1 MGSPTHARSR
11 DLPYAPTPPLP
22 PPMPTSPTHR
32 LRLLAVSLLVPL
44 AWGCASAEDAYVD
57 GMEYETAGDYA
68 AAADAYATALERDR
82 SLPNVAGRLR
92 VAGREAVRRWVAEAG
107 AAGPER
113 AADAYLTAQA
123 LVDRAAAVGVDL
135 ERPATFGADREA
147 AVFAA
152 LEAVYADAEAA
163 YGAGDYDRALDRTRR
178 ARRYAPD
185 ADWTA
190 ALDALAVDAHT
201 AWAEADLDAGRF
213 RSALGRIESAAA
225 LGPAPDRL
233 AALDALRAA
242 TLDLGAVVAAVLPAE
257 GDDDVPEVFLRDLT
271 DVLAEDHLAGADP
284 FVVLIDPADVR
295 RWARDRRRGPDLSDS
310 PRRLAD
316 AAADL
321 GADLGAIAVVD
332 RITERE
338 ASEEPRTERARVR
351 ATGAQATYSVREID
365 LTLAAEA
372 DVVVVDAG
380 GRTVCDASVRAEGRA
395 SYDRASY
402 PGDWRELDLPRS
414 ARAAFSD
421 DGADRAYAEALDAL
435 RDRLAAALA
444 ARAGRCLSPL
454 VP

>member
-1 MGSPTHARSR
+1 
-11 DLPYAPTPPLP
+11 
-22 PPMPTSPTHR
+22 MP
-32 LRLLAVSLLVPL
+32 RLLALSLLVTL

-82 SLPNVAGRLR
+82 SLPNVAGRLA
-92 VAGREAVRRWVAEAG
+92 VAGREAVRRWIAQAN
-107 AAGPER
+107 AAGPEP
-113 AADAYLTAQA
+113 AADAYLAAQA

-135 ERPATFGADREA
+135 ERPAAFEANREA

-152 LEAVYADAEAA
+152 LESVYADAEAA
-163 YGAGDYDRALDRTRR
+163 YDAGDYARTLDRTRR

-185 ADWTA
+185 VEWTA
-190 ALDALAVDAHT
+190 ALDVLAVDAHT

-213 RSALGRIESAAA
+213 RSAFARIESAAA
-225 LGPAPDRL
+225 LGPGPDRRE
-233 AALDALRAA
+233 ALDALRAA

-271 DVLAEDHLAGADP
+271 DVLAEDHLAGTDP
-284 FVVLIDPADVR
+284 FVVLVDPADVR
-295 RWARDRRRGPDLSDS
+295 RWARERRGGPDLSDS

-321 GADLGAIAVVD
+321 GADLATIAVVD

-338 ASEEPRTERARVR
+338 VAGDVRTERARVR
-351 ATGAQATYSVREID
+351 ATNAAVTYTLRRID
-365 LTLAAEA
+365 LTLDAEA
-372 DVVVVDAG
+372 DVVVVDAA
-380 GRTVCDASVRAEGRA
+380 GRTVCDAAVRADGRA

-402 PGDWRELDLPRS
+402 AGDWRELDLSRS
-414 ARAAFSD
+414 ARAAFAD
-421 DGADRAYAEALDAL
+421 DGADRAYADALDAL